1 MKFLKNRFLEITYS
15 KIIKNTYYS
24 YWINVSLRTKVFKMG
39 FKKFS
44 ITALLLLCGIFGG
57 IGQQLSEQVKRFVSV
72 NKGIVAI
79 TNVRVI
85 DGTGAAVKNGQ
96 TIVLNNDK
104 IVDLGN
110 TSEIKVPEGAHII
123 DGNGKTI
130 IPGLVM
136 LHEHLF
142 YTKPFENWFSVGQ
155 MTFTFPRLY
164 LAGGVTTM
172 RTGGSIQPQT
182 DLNVKKWIN
191 EGKMTGPKMDVTGP
205 FIEREGPRVPE
216 LGFLGNTDE
225 VAKIVNY
232 WADKGVTS
240 FKVYNNITKE
250 DLKICVDEAHKRG
263 LKVTGHLCSLTYE
276 EASTIGIDNLEHG
289 FMASSDFAA
298 DKQENIC
305 DPFAARSGL
314 AEEDLNGAKIN
325 ALIDKLIRNKT
336 AVTSTPVVFEPY
348 TGHEVIPGG
357 GLDALAPQIRER
369 VQKGYDARQ
378 NRDAGSIALFNKNL
392 QWLKRFH
399 EKGGLLVAGTDPTGA
414 GRTVAGYAN
423 QRTVEIF
430 VEAGFSVTEAIK
442 ISTYNGALFLGKEK
456 EVGTLEVGKKADL
469 ILIDGNLEQNIKNIR
484 NMEIVFKEGVGFDSQ
499 KLFTSVKGLVGIN

>member
-1 MKFLKNRFLEITYS
+1 MKKYTLLLFLCALFVLQIDAQQFTPQVQRF
-15 KIIKNTYYS
+15 
-24 YWINVSLRTKVFKMG
+24 INVNSDL
-39 FKKFS
+39 
-44 ITALLLLCGIFGG
+44 
-57 IGQQLSEQVKRFVSV
+57 
-72 NKGIVAI
+72 VAI
-79 TNVRVI
+79 TNVTVI
-85 DGTGAAVKNGQ
+85 DGTGAAPKTGQ
-96 TIVLNNDK
+96 TIVLNKDR
-104 IVDLGN
+104 IQDIGN
-110 TSEIKVPEGAHII
+110 TSSVTVPQGAKVI
-123 DGNGKTI
+123 DGTGKTV

-191 EGKMTGPKMDVTGP
+191 EGKMTGSKMDVTGP

-216 LGFLGNTDE
+216 LGFIGNAEE
-225 VAKIVNY
+225 VSKIVNY

-250 DLKICVDEAHKRG
+250 DLRIAVNEAHKRG

-276 EASTIGIDNLEHG
+276 EASEIGIDNLEHG
-289 FMASSDFAA
+289 FMASSDFIN
-298 DKQENIC
+298 DKPENIC
-305 DPFAARSGL
+305 DPFAARTAL
-314 AEEDLNGAKIN
+314 ANEDLDGDKIN
-325 ALIDKLIRNKT
+325 RLIDLLISNKT

-348 TGHEVIPGG
+348 TGHEVVPGG
-357 GLDALAPQIRER
+357 GLDALAPQVRER
-369 VQKGYDARQ
+369 VEQGYNRRL
-378 NRDAGSIALFNKNL
+378 NRDAASISLFNKNL

-423 QRTVEIF
+423 QRTIEIF

-442 ISTYNGALFLGKEK
+442 ISTYNGALFLGRQKEI
-456 EVGTLEVGKKADL
+456 GTVEKGKKADL
-469 ILIDGNLEQNIKNIR
+469 ILINGDLQADIKNIR
-484 NMEIVFKEGVGFDSQ
+484 KMETVFKDGVGFDSA
-499 KLFTSVKGLVGIN
+499 KMFESVKGQVGFN